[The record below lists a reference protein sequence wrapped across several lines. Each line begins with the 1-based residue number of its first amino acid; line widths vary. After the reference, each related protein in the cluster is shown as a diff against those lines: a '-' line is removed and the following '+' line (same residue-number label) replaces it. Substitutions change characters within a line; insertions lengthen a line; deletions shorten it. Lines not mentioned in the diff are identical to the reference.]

1 MFEVQLVF
9 HSVTL
14 AKKINPP
21 EFPQTRDEFPE
32 EKGLHLVVP
41 DAPPLPKDFVS
52 PTVHTPRRAA
62 PKIEQSLESP
72 KYKVEEPITVGPK
85 RLPDSPFPKPVSPTP
100 YRRPGT
106 PYRKVDPPGTEELV
120 TETLGAEFLDK
131 GEDSFEVDPERKK
144 TLIEEPRTP
153 KRNISDTPEGI
164 TKRKLAPVVL
174 PFTDKGAK
182 SKIESKAI
190 VRLKKIDAKVD
201 IEKRPSIDPKKLL
214 EKFKHKGAETK
225 KPEGIPGRKAPEIT
239 GKKLEVTKKLG
250 EKSVKAAEVA
260 PPAPIL
266 RSPVKTPPVSPVRTS
281 SPSWSP
287 SSSVPSSPVSPI
299 VVGPVAMGTVEEIKN
314 ALIESNRVAAMPIPQ
329 FYGKK
334 GEKPEDHIMKVEDYF
349 QNYNIR
355 DEAQKCNRFRDTCCG
370 KARTWLSTL
379 TEYPTIF
386 DPEAAPDEAAKAKT
400 MKSMFLARW
409 QLKGRTPQTLYM
421 EWQNLK
427 FDPVK
432 DDIEDFC
439 NDVKNLANRLGYPE
453 DAQVM
458 AIKATL
464 PPVLVTQVINIK
476 TFKEIRDALIT
487 LVENPVIK
495 RVLLT
500 EGTGE
505 KGLAPFSQMQ
515 WQPEN
520 DVGMHDPETRQ
531 PREEGARRTPK
542 SLGKIINK
550 IDNLE
555 LKMRKMTLS
564 EDKPREPPYKPQVA
578 PPRRRGGTRFRGSN
592 RNPKSTLTT
601 SSRGSSGFKRNNGRP
616 QNSFQNS
623 SRGRFSE
630 RGRFQRNGSSF
641 RGRGRFDKSPNVSR
655 PRVASKTV
663 SRDATRCYYCK
674 EPGHIS
680 RFCDRREEDERR
692 LKRGSNMMASDSQF
706 EIDEGYENYDGES
719 MEYLNN

>member
-1 MFEVQLVF
+1 M
-9 HSVTL
+9 
-14 AKKINPP
+14 
-21 EFPQTRDEFPE
+21 
-32 EKGLHLVVP
+32 
-41 DAPPLPKDFVS
+41 
-52 PTVHTPRRAA
+52 
-62 PKIEQSLESP
+62 
-72 KYKVEEPITVGPK
+72 
-85 RLPDSPFPKPVSPTP
+85 
-100 YRRPGT
+100 
-106 PYRKVDPPGTEELV
+106 
-120 TETLGAEFLDK
+120 
-131 GEDSFEVDPERKK
+131 
-144 TLIEEPRTP
+144 
-153 KRNISDTPEGI
+153 
-164 TKRKLAPVVL
+164 
-174 PFTDKGAK
+174 
-182 SKIESKAI
+182 
-190 VRLKKIDAKVD
+190 RLKKIDAKID
-201 IEKRPSIDPKKLL
+201 IEKRPLGESKTLR
-214 EKFKHKGAETK
+214 EKGPETK
-225 KPEGIPGRKAPEIT
+225 VGNPRKSPVKSPEES
-239 GKKLEVTKKLG
+239 TKKSH
-250 EKSVKAAEVA
+250 EKPIKEVAVA
-260 PPAPIL
+260 PPAPIV
-266 RSPVKTPPVSPVRTS
+266 RSPVRTPS
-281 SPSWSP
+281 PISPVRTPSPSWSP
-287 SSSVPSSPVSPI
+287 PSSVPSSPVSPV

-427 FDPVK
+427 FDPAK

-464 PPVLVTQVINIK
+464 PPVLVTQVINVK
-476 TFKEIRDALIT
+476 TFKEIRDTLIT

-495 RVLLT
+495 RVLIT

-520 DVGMHDPETRQ
+520 DVGMSDAETRQ
-531 PREEGARRTPK
+531 IREEGRKTPK

-550 IDNLE
+550 IDSLE
-555 LKMRKMTLS
+555 MKMCKMS
-564 EDKPREPPYKPQVA
+564 ISDEKGKEPPYKPQVA
-578 PPRRRGGTRFRGSN
+578 PPRCRGGGRFRGSS
-592 RNPKSTLTT
+592 RNPKPTLTT
-601 SSRGSSGFKRNNGRP
+601 SSRGPSGFRRNNGKS
-616 QNSFQNS
+616 QGNFQSNS
-623 SRGRFSE
+623 SRGSF
-630 RGRFQRNGSSF
+630 RGRFQRNGF

-655 PRVASKTV
+655 PRVASRTV
-663 SRDATRCYYCK
+663 SRDSTRCFYCK

-692 LKRGSNMMASDSQF
+692 LKRGSNNMMANIDSQF
-706 EIDEGYENYDGES
+706 ETDEGYENYDDLYDEQ